1 MIITSMLK
9 RQVWMADDDEFDH
22 IVKNSQRV
30 LRLNDQYENHPYVEE
45 FTKECNVM
53 FVYGTYVLEGE
64 VDAKFS
70 LGDIWNLFQGDTL
83 PNNASN
89 FCRQMINCMKAWNYL
104 QKTLDFP
111 LNTEIIRQAHGLMM
125 EDEKDVLAG
134 EYVKS
139 PAFAGYHIFVS
150 AGHIEKYMEDAIFK
164 FYETKK
170 EDPIMAATNLF
181 GNITNTHPFEDGNR
195 RICHLILAHVLIQL
209 KYCLFPVIL
218 SSFHGRGRRHYIR
231 AVMMFDR
238 KPSMLYTMIV
248 KSLVHC

>member
-1 MIITSMLK
+1 MT
-9 RQVWMADDDEFDH
+9 DDDEFDH

-104 QKTLDFP
+104 ENRSGLP
-111 LNTEIIRQAHGLMM
+111 LNTEIIKQAHGLMM
-125 EDEKDVLAG
+125 EDEKDVLVG
-134 EYVKS
+134 EYRKS
-139 PAFAGYHIFVS
+139 PVFADYHIFAS
-150 AGHIEKYMEDAIFK
+150 AGHIERYMEDAIFR
-164 FYETKK
+164 FHEAKK
-170 EDPIMAATNLF
+170 DDPIMAATNLF
-181 GNITNTHPFEDGNR
+181 GNIINIHPFEDGNG
-195 RICHLILAHVLIQL
+195 RIYRLILAHVLMQM
-209 KYCLFPVIL
+209 KCCLFPVIL
-218 SSFHGRGRRHYIR
+218 SSFYRRGRKRYLR
-231 AVMMFDR
+231 AVKMFDR
-238 KPSMLYTMIV
+238 KPSSLYTT
-248 KSLVHC
+248 SLIHCWKNSEQNARMLAQC